1 MARVVVV
8 GSTGFIGSAVAQA
21 LHQQHH
27 AVVALTAPRLMLEDG
42 VEVSQAVQRHS
53 EVVDKIVV
61 EITEADAVVNAAGN
75 PDASQRNDGLL
86 MAPNAVLPGLIA
98 MAVEQA
104 DIGRLVHVSSAV
116 VQGRKPQLDQNQA
129 TCPFS
134 AYSRSKA
141 LGEQLVLFHASGRA
155 VVYRPP
161 SVHAVDRRV
170 TRAIGKISR
179 SPFATVARPG
189 NSPSPQTLV
198 NNVAS
203 AIVYLATTANS
214 PPSIVSHPAEG
225 VTTGGLMCAL
235 GGRSP
240 RQLPR
245 WLARAG
251 VGGLTLGGRAYPGLA
266 ANARRL
272 EMLWFGQQQG
282 TSWLTEA
289 GWVPPEGVD
298 AWREMGRQISRS
310 GSGQE

>member
-8 GSTGFIGSAVAQA
+8 GATGFIGSAVAQA
-21 LHQQHH
+21 LHQQGH
-27 AVVALTAPRLMLEDG
+27 VVVTLRAPRLALEDG
-42 VEVSQAVQRHS
+42 VKVTQALQRHRQIA
-53 EVVDKIVV
+53 DTIVV
-61 EITEADAVVNAAGN
+61 EVAEADAVINAAGN

-86 MAPNAVLPGLIA
+86 IPPNAVLPGLIA

-116 VQGRKPQLDQNQA
+116 VQGRKPQLDQDSA

-141 LGEQLVLFHASGRA
+141 LGEQLVLSHALGRA

-189 NSPSPQTLV
+189 NSPSPQALV
-198 NNVAS
+198 DNVAS
-203 AIVYLATTANS
+203 AIVYLATTTQS
-214 PPSIVSHPAEG
+214 PPPIVSHPAEG

-282 TSWLTEA
+282 ISWLTEA

-298 AWREMGRQISRS
+298 AWREMGRQIASP
-310 GSGQE
+310 GSGQG